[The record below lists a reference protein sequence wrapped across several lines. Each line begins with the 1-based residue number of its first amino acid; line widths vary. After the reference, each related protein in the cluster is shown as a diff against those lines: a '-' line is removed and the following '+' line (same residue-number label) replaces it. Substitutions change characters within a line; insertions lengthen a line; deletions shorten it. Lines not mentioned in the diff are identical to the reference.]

1 MAKFAPV
8 GVPQETLKDEIVSIY
23 SRVAEEPGGD
33 FHFNRGAQYA
43 AETLGYDAEEL
54 ALLPTGSTNSFAG
67 VGNPFVGEPIEEGAT
82 VLDIGCGAGMDVLIA
97 ARRVGPKGRAIGV
110 DFTESMRRRATKS
123 AAALGLKNVEILS
136 GDALSL
142 PVEDES
148 VDVVISNGVLNL
160 TPNKLRAFREIARV
174 LKPGGRL
181 QIADIVLAEDLSE
194 RARSDIDLWT
204 G

>member
-8 GVPQETLKDEIVSIY
+8 GVAQETLKDEIVSIY

-33 FHFNRGAQYA
+33 FHFNRGAGYA

-54 ALLPTGSTNSFAG
+54 ALLPTGSTSSFAG

-97 ARRVGPKGRAIGV
+97 ARRVGPRGKVIGV
-110 DFTESMRRRATKS
+110 DFTESMRRRANKS
-123 AAALGLKNVEILS
+123 AAALGLENVQILS

-142 PVEDES
+142 PVEDET
-148 VDVVISNGVLNL
+148 VDVVISNGVINL

>member
-1 MAKFAPV
+1 MAKFAPAA
-8 GVPQETLKDEIVSIY
+8 VPQETLKDEIVSIY

-33 FHFNRGAQYA
+33 FHFNRGARYA

-97 ARRVGPKGRAIGV
+97 ARRVGPRGKAIGV
-110 DFTESMRRRATKS
+110 DFTESMRRRAMKS
-123 AAALGLKNVEILS
+123 AAALGLKNVEIVS

-142 PVEDES
+142 PVEDETI
-148 VDVVISNGVLNL
+148 DVVISNGVLNL
-160 TPNKLRAFREIARV
+160 TPNKLRAFREIVRV

-194 RARSDIDLWT
+194 RTLSDIDLWT